1 MNRVTLAH
9 TTDRGPGP
17 RPSSPVVWGGGPPM
31 DNGTNGDAWGDRWTA
46 CLTNALTHSMVS
58 GQTLLIL
65 SVSVILSVFF
75 PSILHLR

>member
-9 TTDRGPGP
+9 ITDRGPGS
-17 RPSSPVVWGGGPPM
+17 RPTSPVVWGGGPPT
-31 DNGTNGDAWGDRWTA
+31 DNGMNGNARVDRWTA